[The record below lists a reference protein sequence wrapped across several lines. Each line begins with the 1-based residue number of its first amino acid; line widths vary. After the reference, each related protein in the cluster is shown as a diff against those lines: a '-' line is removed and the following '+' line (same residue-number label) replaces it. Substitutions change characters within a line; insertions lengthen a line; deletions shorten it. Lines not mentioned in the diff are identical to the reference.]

1 MKRINHKIFG
11 IMMALLPSLFLFSCE
26 IKQQGEDTRQGIDTS
41 SIIDNKDKE
50 KEIKISVDTLNN
62 LIARIKG
69 VVDIERSIT
78 FTAHENAVTPSQK
91 KQNLASFKEHLG
103 ATLDSLGH
111 RRIVYVHAILDTLE
125 KNPELI
131 TEHKN
136 RLKGWLIPQMN
147 MLLMDA
153 ENIDSTAQQ
162 IEEASG
168 LASEAAEKAEVAS
181 QLAHDALNKYESL
194 NGEIETINTNI
205 ENLEKI
211 LNEKYGI
218 VGVGVVGLIVVVISV
233 FISIFIANKFINE
246 AIKESKDN
254 KPTVYNYNNS
264 NEIKTLT
271 NRIHKLEDLVK
282 RLESQI
288 KNLELSKPQIQ
299 KTPPPFEQPQK
310 KVQESKM
317 EKKQE
322 PESFVC
328 EYLGNRE
335 GVKLHECKNSP
346 DGESLFKVIWTSP
359 DKSIGEIDI
368 IDFDKVKYEE
378 SVQEFVEVIEGCS
391 FSTATT
397 YQTIS
402 KGRVKKDGS
411 CWILDSKIK
420 IRNIK

>member
-1 MKRINHKIFG
+1 
-11 IMMALLPSLFLFSCE
+11 MALLPSLFLFSCE

-69 VVDIERSIT
+69 VVDFERSIT

-91 KQNLASFKEHLG
+91 KQNLESFKEHLG

-111 RRIVYVHAILDTLE
+111 RRIVYVHAILDALE

-264 NEIKTLT
+264 NEIKSLT
-271 NRIHKLEDLVK
+271 NKAI
-282 RLESQI
+282 
-288 KNLELSKPQIQ
+288 
-299 KTPPPFEQPQK
+299 
-310 KVQESKM
+310 
-317 EKKQE
+317 
-322 PESFVC
+322 
-328 EYLGNRE
+328 
-335 GVKLHECKNSP
+335 
-346 DGESLFKVIWTSP
+346 
-359 DKSIGEIDI
+359 
-368 IDFDKVKYEE
+368 
-378 SVQEFVEVIEGCS
+378 
-391 FSTATT
+391 
-397 YQTIS
+397 
-402 KGRVKKDGS
+402 
-411 CWILDSKIK
+411 
-420 IRNIK
+420 

>member
-1 MKRINHKIFG
+1 
-11 IMMALLPSLFLFSCE
+11 MALLPSLFLFSCE
-26 IKQQGEDTRQGIDTS
+26 IKQQEEGNPNQEMDTS
-41 SIIDNKDKE
+41 SIISKE
-50 KEIKISVDTLNN
+50 DYKEIKINADTIKDLLDTLSVISTSDYSEDIPYESDPETQFSIHYGKVLEKYAKNDKET
-62 LIARIKG
+62 IKAYSRA
-69 VVDIERSIT
+69 I
-78 FTAHENAVTPSQK
+78 
-91 KQNLASFKEHLG
+91 
-103 ATLDSLGH
+103 LDSLNLTDYKELREKG
-111 RRIVYVHAILDTLE
+111 RIKNWIIPRLRLIVGNDDSQTQTAINEANINALEAIRKADTA
-125 KNPELI
+125 N
-131 TEHKN
+131 
-136 RLKGWLIPQMN
+136 
-147 MLLMDA
+147 
-153 ENIDSTAQQ
+153 
-162 IEEASG
+162 
-168 LASEAAEKAEVAS
+168 
-181 QLAHDALNKYESL
+181 QLANDALNECDSL
-194 NGEIETINTNI
+194 KMEIRRINTNI
-205 ENLEKI
+205 KNLENI
-211 LNEKYGI
+211 LNEKFGI

-271 NRIHKLEDLVK
+271 NRIHKLEELVK